1 MYKLKS
7 EFLKKLMS
15 ASMFYVKTL
24 GSGTFGT
31 IDLYKKETDKKE
43 TDKKETDKKETDSPE
58 HVVLKKLK
66 KKHCHQRGY
75 QMFKNE
81 CRILSKL
88 THQNIREMY
97 NFTELTMTLEY
108 CEGVDLF
115 DYLGTVLFN
124 LSYDKIMIFFVQLV
138 DAVHYMHSKQIAH
151 LDIKLENIM
160 IDPETD
166 KLKLIDFGHA
176 TDNPTISN
184 LGGTHPYI
192 APEGFGKK
200 PIIAIKA
207 DIWSLG
213 IILYELITTSIP
225 WEFSN
230 EVDQTFCDYKRT
242 NDLRLRNDIPLILSE
257 LLKYTLTIDPQKR
270 ITSDIILSK
279 ILIHKYER
287 P

>member
-1 MYKLKS
+1 
-7 EFLKKLMS
+7 
-15 ASMFYVKTL
+15 MFYVKTL
-24 GSGTFGT
+24 GSGAFGT
-31 IDLYKKETDKKE
+31 IDLYKKETE
-43 TDKKETDKKETDSPE
+43 TETDSPE

-88 THQNIREMY
+88 THQNIRKLY
-97 NFTELTMTLEY
+97 NFKELTMTLEY

-115 DYLGTVLFN
+115 DYLGKVTVN
-124 LSYDKIMIFFVQLV
+124 LSYDKIMIFFLQLV

-176 TDNPTISN
+176 TDNPTIFN

-200 PIIAIKA
+200 PIIAITA

-225 WEFSN
+225 WELSN
-230 EVDQTFCDYKRT
+230 EVDQNFCDYKRT
-242 NDLRLRNDIPLILSE
+242 SVLHLRNDNGTDTPLILTE
-257 LLKYTLTIDPQKR
+257 LLKDTLTIDPQQRK
-270 ITSDIILSK
+270 TSDIILSK
-279 ILIHKYER
+279 ILLDKYAC

>member
-1 MYKLKS
+1 LYKLKS
-7 EFLKKLMS
+7 EFLKKSIS

-24 GSGTFGT
+24 GSGAFGT

-43 TDKKETDKKETDSPE
+43 TDSPA

-225 WEFSN
+225 WELSN
-230 EVDQTFCDYKRT
+230 EVDQNFCDYKRT
-242 NDLRLRNDIPLILSE
+242 SVLHLRNDNGTDTPLILSE